1 MPGSQ
6 TQKGQKVGQE
16 YGDIRAPLPL
26 DRLVPYL
33 EANVDGWQGP
43 LEIQQFK
50 VSILYRSL
58 VFCFANT
65 HVVIVRTGEL

>member
-6 TQKGQKVGQE
+6 SQKGQKVGQE
-16 YGDIRAPLPL
+16 YGDIRASLPL

-50 VSILYRSL
+50 VGGGSSFL
-58 VFCFANT
+58 A
-65 HVVIVRTGEL
+65 